1 MLEPTEVAFLDVPL
15 ILLQNNDGYFLS
27 RGHVVVG
34 MDFEG
39 GRVGVK
45 VELKLTR

>member
-1 MLEPTEVAFLDVPL
+1 VAFLDVPL
-15 ILLQNNDGYFLS
+15 ILLHNSAGYFLS
-27 RGHVVVG
+27 QGHVVVG

-39 GRVGVK
+39 GRVDVK